1 MFRRYTPL
9 DVMRLLAGR
18 VRVILVA
25 TALLASATFCV
36 VQDRVTAAGARR
48 YVRLQRAAMADGGS
62 LVTIDEVMRPAID
75 RSVRQGLAWA
85 SLVAGLGVTAA
96 VAAQRQQQSA
106 ANGGATRP

>member
-1 MFRRYTPL
+1 
-9 DVMRLLAGR
+9 MRLLAGR

-48 YVRLQRAAMADGGS
+48 YVRLQRAAMSDGGPR
-62 LVTIDEVMRPAID
+62 VTIDEVMRPAID

-85 SLVAGLGVTAA
+85 GLVAGLGLTAA
-96 VAAQRQQQSA
+96 VAVQRQQQSA
-106 ANGGATRP
+106 ASGGATKP

>member
-1 MFRRYTPL
+1 
-9 DVMRLLAGR
+9 MRLLTGR
-18 VRVILVA
+18 VRVVLVA

-48 YVRLQRAAMADGGS
+48 YVRLQRTAMADGGP

-85 SLVAGLGVTAA
+85 GLVAGLGVTAA
-96 VAAQRQQQSA
+96 VAAQRRQQSA
-106 ANGGATRP
+106 ANGGTTRP

>member
-1 MFRRYTPL
+1 
-9 DVMRLLAGR
+9 MRLLAGR
-18 VRVILVA
+18 VRVVLVA

-48 YVRLQRAAMADGGS
+48 YVRLQRAAMADGGP

-85 SLVAGLGVTAA
+85 GLVTGLGLIAA
-96 VAAQRQQQSA
+96 VALQRQ
-106 ANGGATRP
+106 RCDREER